1 MSQTQSMQN
10 AIPSNFALDIT
21 NNKLTV
27 SSSDI
32 SYMNGDYVAS
42 SSSTFGGVGNTWT
55 AINCFDNNDA
65 TFWHVP
71 WTPHGG
77 YTQGPYTSGKYIG
90 GGTSDTYF
98 KTTTTA
104 GTIKNGEWIQIQLPY
119 TLSPTSFSILNAQH
133 CCPERFPKRFSFL
146 GSRDGSSWDVINTQ
160 DIDKAHEKYDTS
172 KHISFNIPNVSSK
185 SYYFFRIVF
194 EEQNNHPSCNVVNI
208 AGIQIY
214 GKPCQT
220 LNGNCETFSN
230 IMPQIE
236 GLSTMEN
243 QNDVLTK
250 IIQFNKD
257 YATYIDCTENNS
269 CAIDKVTLLAQL
281 TDLNTSITSTTNS
294 ITTTTTNT
302 TPALF
307 DASHNN
313 VVTTHEENELL
324 RREIDSKMMELSDH
338 DNSFSKEKK
347 THFDN
352 TILSNALWSVVG
364 TSALYF
370 VFKNM

>member
-1 MSQTQSMQN
+1 MSQTQSIQN
-10 AIPSNFALDIT
+10 AIPSNFTKDSH

-32 SYMNGDYVAS
+32 SYMNGDYIAS
-42 SSSTFGGVGNTWT
+42 SSSTLGGVGSTWT
-55 AINCFDNNDA
+55 AISCFDNNDA

-104 GTIKNGEWIQIQLPY
+104 GTIKNGDWIQIQLPY

-160 DIDKAHEKYDTS
+160 DIDKAHEKYDTR
-172 KHISFNIPNVSSK
+172 KHISFNIPSVSSK

-243 QNDVLTK
+243 QNELLTQ
-250 IIQFNKD
+250 IVSFNKD
-257 YATYIDCTENNS
+257 YATYINCT
-269 CAIDKVTLLAQL
+269 DKTNCSITKSALMTKL
-281 TDLNTSITSTTNS
+281 TSITAVVTNTEIS
-294 ITTTTTNT
+294 IDNTTTA
-302 TPALF
+302 PSLAQF

-313 VVTTHEENELL
+313 VITTHEENEEL
-324 RREIDSKMMELSDH
+324 RQEIEAKMMELTEHDH
-338 DNSFSKEKK
+338 SFSKEK
-347 THFDN
+347 N
-352 TILSNALWSVVG
+352 TNFENTLISNALWSVVG
-364 TSALYF
+364 TSALF
-370 VFKNM
+370 FLFKNL